1 MIPIQELPNRI
12 RWDKKF
18 GRGQFQV
25 GYFDRVEKKIL
36 MIPFREVRFSEDNRR
51 AFELIDAEGQ
61 RHRIP
66 YHRVKE
72 VYKNGALI
80 WRRAL

>member
-1 MIPIQELPNRI
+1 MIPIQELLNRI

-25 GYFDRVEKKIL
+25 GYLDRVEEKVL
-36 MIPFREVRFSEDNRR
+36 MVPFREVRFPEDNRR
-51 AFELIDAEGQ
+51 AFELIDAEGEC
-61 RHRIP
+61 HRIP
-66 YHRVKE
+66 FHRVKE